1 VISIRPATPEDWP
14 ALREIRLTAL
24 RSAPDAYS
32 STFHRESGFD
42 DTVWRER
49 ATGVPGRQT
58 FLAVEESGRLVATAT
73 GLADP
78 EEPADVRLLV
88 GMWIDPAHRGQGLVD
103 RLTAEVADWARRDG
117 GRTLRLDV
125 SVGNEV
131 ARAAYLRNG
140 FRPTGERAPMP
151 GRPDVLEEAM
161 TLSLDETVSGT
172 AE

>member
-32 STFHRESGFD
+32 STFSRESGFG

-58 FLAVEESGRLVATAT
+58 FLAVADDGRLVATAT

-103 RLTAEVADWARRDG
+103 RLTAAVADWARRDG

-131 ARAAYLRNG
+131 ARGAYLRNG
-140 FRPTGERAPMP
+140 FRPTGDRAPMP

-172 AE
+172 PE

>member
-1 VISIRPATPEDWP
+1 MITVRAAGLDDWA

-24 RSAPDAYS
+24 RSAPDAYG
-32 STFHRESGFD
+32 STYARESAFEEA
-42 DTVWRER
+42 VWRER
-49 ATGVPGRQT
+49 ASSAAGRQT
-58 FLAVEESGRLVATAT
+58 FLAVDENGQLVGTAT

-88 GMWIDPAHRGQGLVD
+88 GMWIDPGYRGQGLVD
-103 RLTAEVADWARRDG
+103 RLTAEVVAWARGDG

-125 SVGNEV
+125 SVGNQV

-151 GRPDVLEEAM
+151 GRPHVLEEAM
-161 TLSLDETVSGT
+161 TLSLNDTVSGT
-172 AE
+172 DE

>member
-1 VISIRPATPEDWP
+1 MITIRPAAPGDWP

-24 RSAPDAYS
+24 RSAPDAYG
-32 STFHRESGFD
+32 STFARESAFD
-42 DTVWRER
+42 EAVWRER
-49 ATGVPGRQT
+49 ATGRPGRQT
-58 FLAVEESGRLVATAT
+58 FLAVAETGQLVATAT

-88 GMWIDPAHRGQGLVD
+88 GMWIDPAHRGRGLVD
-103 RLTAEVADWARRDG
+103 RLTSEVANWARRDG

-125 SVGNEV
+125 SVGNDA

-161 TLSLDETVSGT
+161 TLALDQTVSD
-172 AE
+172 ADK

>member
-1 VISIRPATPEDWP
+1 VITIRPATPDDWP
-14 ALREIRLTAL
+14 ALRAIRLTAL

-32 STFHRESGFD
+32 STFARESAFD

-49 ATGVPGRQT
+49 ATGRPGRQT
-58 FLAVEESGRLVATAT
+58 FLAVDENGRLVATAT

-88 GMWIDPAHRGQGLVD
+88 GMWINQAHRGRGLVD

-117 GRTLRLDV
+117 GRMLRLDV
-125 SVGNEV
+125 SVGNQV

-151 GRPDVLEEAM
+151 GRPNILEEAM
-161 TLSLDETVSGT
+161 TLSLDETVSG
-172 AE
+172 APE

>member
-1 VISIRPATPEDWP
+1 VITIRPATPEDWP

-32 STFHRESGFD
+32 SSFARESGFD
-42 DTVWRER
+42 DTVWRAR
-49 ATGVPGRQT
+49 ATGVAGRQT
-58 FLAVEESGRLVATAT
+58 FLAVDEHGRLVATAT

-78 EEPADVRLLV
+78 EEPPDVRLLV

-103 RLTAEVADWARRDG
+103 RLTAQVADWARRDG

-125 SVGNEV
+125 SVGNHV

-140 FRPTGERAPMP
+140 FRPTGDRTPMP

-161 TLSLDETVSGT
+161 TLSLDETVSG
-172 AE
+172 APE